1 MGFGTLEIQLLGPMM
16 LPNLNYGIENRPEQ
30 TSEYSLGD
38 QKCSL
43 GDQDGANRA
52 PRGKNLDYSS
62 DLLSPPPPPPPPRPP
77 PPPPAPLPGRRG
89 SCSAPPP
96 KSPSGNPQTLP
107 GSPQGAQ
114 VCG

>member
-38 QKCSL
+38 RKCSL

-52 PRGKNLDYSS
+52 PRSKNLDYSS
-62 DLLSPPPPPPPPRPP
+62 ELLEKSGRP
-77 PPPPAPLPGRRG
+77 
-89 SCSAPPP
+89 S
-96 KSPSGNPQTLP
+96 
-107 GSPQGAQ
+107 
-114 VCG
+114 